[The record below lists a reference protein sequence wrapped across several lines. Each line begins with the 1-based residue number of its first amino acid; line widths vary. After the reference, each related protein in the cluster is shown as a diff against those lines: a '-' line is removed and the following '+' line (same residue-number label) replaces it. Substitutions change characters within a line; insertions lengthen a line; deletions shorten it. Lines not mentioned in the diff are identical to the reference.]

1 MCVLQGGEL
10 MENKLLKELYD
21 RFYTLPK
28 HLSEQ
33 QEVEEC
39 HQALIKVMKKP
50 ERRLVLRIIDA
61 QNHIIEDISIDSFI
75 SGFRLAWKLS
85 AELNRYE
92 NEHPITCQ
100 TSNVMGTH
108 FISEKEYE
116 TY

>member
-1 MCVLQGGEL
+1 

-21 RFYTLPK
+21 CFYTLPK
-28 HLSEQ
+28 HLAEQ

-39 HQALIKVMKKP
+39 HQALIKVLEKP
-50 ERRLVLRIIDA
+50 ERRLVLQIIDA
-61 QNHIIEDISIDSFI
+61 QNQIAEVISRDSFV

-100 TSNVMGTH
+100 TSNVMSAH

-116 TY
+116 T

>member
-1 MCVLQGGEL
+1 

-21 RFYTLPK
+21 HFYTLPK
-28 HLSEQ
+28 HLAEQ
-33 QEVEEC
+33 KEVDEC
-39 HQALIKVMKKP
+39 HQALIKVLKKP

-61 QNHIIEDISIDSFI
+61 QNQITEVISKDSFI
-75 SGFRLAWKLS
+75 TGFQLAWKLS

-100 TSNVMGTH
+100 TSNVMSAH

-116 TY
+116 T